1 MKVRVTLMT
10 ENDSPIEE
18 LGENPQKKIEN
29 AWRQCC
35 DILTTLCDNGDIAT
49 LEKIEIINE

>member
-1 MKVRVTLMT
+1 MT